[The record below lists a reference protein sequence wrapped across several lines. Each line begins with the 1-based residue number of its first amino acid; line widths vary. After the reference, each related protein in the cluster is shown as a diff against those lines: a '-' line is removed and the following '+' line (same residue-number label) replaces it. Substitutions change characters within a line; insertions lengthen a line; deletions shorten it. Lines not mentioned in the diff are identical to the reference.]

1 MFLALALVSTMAVTP
16 CDTVPAPTEPIA
28 PVASVG
34 AATAPAPPADTA
46 QAAVV
51 GPAMPLPVGVRA
63 ANAAVGMVPD
73 DTTPSRRRKA
83 IELSDAYATRLK
95 IHYIA
100 SYATLPIFAAQAIVG
115 EQLFH
120 AEQNGYAPSV
130 SLRETHDAIAIA
142 LGALFVTNSV
152 TGSLN
157 WWETRHEAPGRTWRT
172 IHATLMLLSEA
183 GFAYTASLGERGAFL
198 KNGGNPARSL
208 HRNWA
213 EISVG
218 TALVGYVM
226 MWKPIRGSH

>member
-1 MFLALALVSTMAVTP
+1 MP
-16 CDTVPAPTEPIA
+16 PA
-28 PVASVG
+28 G
-34 AATAPAPPADTA
+34 AAMAADTA
-46 QAAVV
+46 VIVAAATPAAGPVV
-51 GPAMPLPVGVRA
+51 PQPDGVRA
-63 ANAAVGMVPD
+63 TAAD
-73 DTTPSRRRKA
+73 TAAQDTTRSRRRKA

-100 SYATLPIFAAQAIVG
+100 SFATLPIFAGQAIVG

-120 AEQNGYAPSV
+120 AEQNGYPPSH
-130 SLRETHDAIAIA
+130 SLKDTHDIIAVT
-142 LGALFVTNSV
+142 LGALFAVNTV
-152 TGSLN
+152 TGSMN

-172 IHATLMLLSEA
+172 IHAALMLLSDA
-183 GFAYTASLGERGAFL
+183 GFAYTASLGERGSFL
-198 KNGGNPARSL
+198 KSGGNPARDL

>member
-1 MFLALALVSTMAVTP
+1 MQLAVTAMAADTAVVAAAVTP
-16 CDTVPAPTEPIA
+16 VAGPVMPQPAG
-28 PVASVG
+28 VR
-34 AATAPAPPADTA
+34 ATSADTA
-46 QAAVV
+46 AQ
-51 GPAMPLPVGVRA
+51 
-63 ANAAVGMVPD
+63 
-73 DTTPSRRRKA
+73 DTTRSRRRKA

-100 SYATLPIFAAQAIVG
+100 SFATLPIFAGQAIVG

-120 AEQNGYAPSV
+120 AEQNGYPPSR
-130 SLRETHDAIAIA
+130 SLRTTHDVIAVT
-142 LGALFVTNSV
+142 LGALFAVNTV
-152 TGSLN
+152 TGSMN

-172 IHATLMLLSEA
+172 IHAALMLLSDA

-198 KNGGNPARSL
+198 KSGGNPARDL